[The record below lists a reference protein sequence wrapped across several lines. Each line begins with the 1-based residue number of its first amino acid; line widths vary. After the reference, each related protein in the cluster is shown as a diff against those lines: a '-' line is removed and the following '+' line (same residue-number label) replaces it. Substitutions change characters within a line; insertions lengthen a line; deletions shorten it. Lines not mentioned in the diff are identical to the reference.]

1 MTAGQ
6 RRVKQK
12 HGTLTDD
19 SRAEKG
25 QKETRN
31 LNRCEPG
38 REGSNRNT
46 DRQQMTAGQ
55 RRVKQKHG
63 TSTEE
68 SQAEKSTTLNV
79 NRRK

>member
-12 HGTLTDD
+12 HGTST
-19 SRAEKG
+19 
-25 QKETRN
+25 ETQN
-31 LNRCEPG
+31 VNRCEPD
-38 REGSNRNT
+38 RDESNRNT